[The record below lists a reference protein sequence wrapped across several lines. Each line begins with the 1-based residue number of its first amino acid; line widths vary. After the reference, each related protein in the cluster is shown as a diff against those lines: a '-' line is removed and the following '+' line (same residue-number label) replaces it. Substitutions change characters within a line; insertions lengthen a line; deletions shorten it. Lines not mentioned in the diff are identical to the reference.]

1 MAHPLLTPVSLRLDF
16 YPPTMHTHNHQ
27 KSRRFLTRGLVAGLL
42 LSQTALSAYAQ
53 AAAADEKKKDDDVV
67 ILDAYKVR
75 AGFSGSLAAAA
86 EKKQAAV
93 NITEVIAPEDIG
105 KLPDVSIADSL
116 TRLPG
121 LAAQRTNGRSQQ
133 ISVRGLAADFTVGT
147 LGGREQV
154 STNLNRALEFDQYP
168 AELFDGVVVYKTA
181 AANLMSQGLAG
192 TIDMQT
198 YSPLSKGKRQ
208 VNMNA
213 YYNWNQLG
221 QLTPGVS
228 AKGERFGLTYIDQF
242 ADGKVGVGLGVTYS
256 KTPWAGQQF
265 QAWGY
270 PTDASN
276 NYVLG
281 GTKSYVRNSIL
292 DRKSLMFV
300 LEFKPNEHIH
310 GKIDVFK
317 SDFQE
322 KQLLRGMEIPLWWS
336 GAQAQAGATITNGL
350 ATNMVFNNVMPIV
363 RNDVFVRD
371 ASPTSIGANLKI
383 NEKSEWPIEIDA
395 GYSKISRDDQNLE
408 TYAGISQ
415 RGTPFTTA
423 DTATV
428 KLVPGEIP
436 TITMGKN
443 YADGSILKLS
453 DPQGWGPDSL
463 PGGGMYGYLKYFKSK
478 DELGQIKAS
487 TKHELPKLFKEI
499 EAGAFFGE
507 RYKREGEGP
516 SGYINSK
523 GTVTMT
529 IPPSIGTSDMSFLGL
544 GRIYAFDPLAAYDGG
559 MYGFTANNDTGIVA
573 NRYDVDEKI
582 TQAYVQLNIDAKW
595 GNIPVTGNIGVRGI
609 HTDQKSKGY
618 SASGNQLNP
627 VSAGATYNQAAPN
640 LALNFKL
647 RENTVLR
654 FSAARQYARPRMYD
668 MRASRTWSYDP
679 TFATSSVTSPWSGSG
694 GNPNLK
700 PWASNSLDLSLE
712 HYFADNKG
720 YVSLAG
726 FTKKLTNY
734 IYEQQSVV
742 DFTGYPVRNGPEP
755 VLRQGVV
762 SQPVN
767 GAGGTIKG
775 LEATLSLPSELFFKD
790 IKGFGIWAS
799 GAYTDSKIKPFG
811 PTGPDMPIAG
821 WSRKVATVTVYYERH
836 GFSARISEKY
846 RSANRQYITTFG
858 PPSRGGDVNPNGGF
872 SVAQPE
878 TTIDAQVSYTF
889 AKGPLKNLTLLAQAY
904 NLNNEPLVTFDNNDP
919 RRVINY
925 QKYGASYS
933 VGASYKF

>member
-1 MAHPLLTPVSLRLDF
+1 LLVDF
-16 YPPTMHTHNHQ
+16 YPPTMHTHKHQ
-27 KSRRFLTRGLVAGLL
+27 NSRRLLTRGLVAGLL

-53 AAAADEKKKDDDVV
+53 AVAPSEEEKKKEEVV
-67 ILDAYKVR
+67 VLDAYQVR

-105 KLPDVSIADSL
+105 KLPDISIADSL

-198 YSPLSKGKRQ
+198 YSPLSKGKRM

-213 YYNWNQLG
+213 YYNWNELG
-221 QLTPGVS
+221 ELTPGVS
-228 AKGERFGLTYIDQF
+228 AKGERFGLTYIDQL
-242 ADGKVGVGLGVTYS
+242 ADGKVGVGLGITYS

-265 QAWGY
+265 QGWGY
-270 PTDASN
+270 DQPGG
-276 NYVLG
+276 NYLLG

-292 DRKSLMFV
+292 DRKSVMFV
-300 LEFKPNEHIH
+300 LEFKPNDRIRA
-310 GKIDVFK
+310 KFDVFK

-322 KQLLRGMEIPLWWS
+322 KQMLRGIEIPLAPNWTGGQANGSTVLVS
-336 GAQAQAGATITNGL
+336 GTTTGGYYSNAVIS
-350 ATNMVFNNVMPIV
+350 NVQPVI
-363 RNDVFVRD
+363 RNDIFIRD
-371 ASPTSIGANLKI
+371 ASPLSLGANVKI
-383 NEKSEWPIEIDA
+383 NEKSAWPIDIDA
-395 GYSKISRDDQNLE
+395 GYSKITRTDENLE
-408 TYAGISQ
+408 TWSGIGL
-415 RGTPFTTA
+415 RGAPFGAT
-423 DTATV
+423 DTVTV
-428 KLVPGEIP
+428 QLRPGDMP
-436 TITMGKN
+436 VFKNTLN
-443 YADGSILKLS
+443 YANGSILKLT
-453 DPQGWGPDSL
+453 DPQGWGPSTL
-463 PGGGMYGYLKYFKSK
+463 PGNGMYGYLKFFKSK

-487 TKHELPKLFKEI
+487 TKHELPKFFKEI
-499 EAGAFFGE
+499 EFGAFAGE
-507 RYKREGEGP
+507 RYKREGETP
-516 SGYINSK
+516 SGYIHSK
-523 GTVTMT
+523 GQVTMSM
-529 IPPSIGTSDMSFLGL
+529 PPSVGTTDLGFLGL
-544 GRIYAFDPLAAYDGG
+544 GSIYAYDPIAAYDGG
-559 MYGFTANNDTGIVA
+559 MYGFTANTDTGIVA
-573 NRYDVDEKI
+573 NRYEVDEKL

-609 HTDQKSKGY
+609 HTDQNSKGY
-618 SASGNQLNP
+618 SAAGTDLNRVSG
-627 VSAGATYNQAAPN
+627 GTTYTQAAPN
-640 LALNFKL
+640 LALNFHL
-647 RENTVLR
+647 REHTVLR

-679 TFATSSVTSPWSGSG
+679 TLANSSTNSPWSGGG

-726 FTKKLTNY
+726 FAKKLTNY
-734 IYEQQSVV
+734 IYEQQSVA
-742 DFTGYPVRNGPEP
+742 DFTGYPVRSGPEP
-755 VLRQGVV
+755 VLRQGVI

-767 GAGGTIKG
+767 GTGGTIKG
-775 LEATLSLPSELFFKD
+775 LEATVSLPSELFFPAV
-790 IKGFGIWAS
+790 KGFGVWAS

-821 WSRKVATVTVYYERH
+821 WSRKVATFTVYYERH
-836 GFSARISEKY
+836 GFSARVSQKY

-878 TTIDAQVSYTF
+878 TTIDAQISYTF
-889 AKGPLKNLTLLAQAY
+889 EKGMFKNLTLLAQAY
-904 NLNNEPLVTFDNNDP
+904 NLNNEPLVTFDNDDP

>member
-1 MAHPLLTPVSLRLDF
+1 
-16 YPPTMHTHNHQ
+16 MHTHKHQ
-27 KSRRFLTRGLVAGLL
+27 KLTRRFLTRGLVAGLL

-53 AAAADEKKKDDDVV
+53 AAAATDEKKKDDDVV
-67 ILDAYKVR
+67 VLEAYKVR

-93 NITEVIAPEDIG
+93 NITEVIAPEDLG

-168 AELFDGVVVYKTA
+168 AELFDGVTVYKTA

-208 VNMNA
+208 VSMNA

-228 AKGERFGLTYIDQF
+228 STGERFGLTYIDQV
-242 ADGKVGVGLGVTYS
+242 ADGKVGIGLGVSYS

-270 PTDASN
+270 PQDGAG

-310 GKIDVFK
+310 AKIDIFK

-336 GAQAQAGATITNGL
+336 GAQAQSGATYTNGL
-350 ATNMVFNNVMPIV
+350 ATNQVFANVMPIV

-371 ASPTSIGANLKI
+371 ASPIAIGGNLKI

-395 GYSKISRDDQNLE
+395 GYSKISREDENLE

-415 RGTPFTTA
+415 RGTPFTQA
-423 DTATV
+423 DRMTI
-428 KLVPGEIP
+428 KLVPGGIP
-436 TITMGKN
+436 TITPTLS

-463 PGGGMYGYLKYFKSK
+463 PGGGMYGYLKFFKSK

-487 TKHELPKLFKEI
+487 TKHELPKVFKSI
-499 EAGAFFGE
+499 ETGAFFSE

-516 SGYINSK
+516 SGYINTPTGAVTLPLPAK
-523 GTVTMT
+523 VGTT
-529 IPPSIGTSDMSFLGL
+529 DMSFLGL
-544 GRIYAFDPLAAYDGG
+544 GSIYAFDPLAAYNGG
-559 MYGFTANNDTGIVA
+559 TYGFTANNDTGIVA
-573 NRYDVDEKI
+573 NRYDVDEKV
-582 TQAYVQLNIDAKW
+582 TQAYVQLNIETKW
-595 GNIPVTGNIGVRGI
+595 GNVPIDGNIGLRGI
-609 HTDQKSKGY
+609 HTDQKSKGF
-618 SASGNQLNP
+618 SASGNLLNP

-640 LALNFKL
+640 LALNFHL
-647 RENTVLR
+647 RESTVLR

-679 TFATSSVTSPWSGSG
+679 SFAASTTTSPWGGGG

-700 PWASNSLDLSLE
+700 PWAANSLDLSLE

-720 YVSLAG
+720 YFAIAG

-734 IYEQQSVV
+734 IYEQQSVASFV
-742 DFTGYPVRNGPEP
+742 GYPVRTGPEP
-755 VLRQGVV
+755 VLRQGIV

-767 GAGGTIKG
+767 GQGGSIKG
-775 LEATLSLPSELFFKD
+775 VEVTLSLASELINKD

-799 GAYTDSKIKPFG
+799 GAYTDSAIKPFG

-821 WSRKVATVTVYYERH
+821 WSRKVAQLTFYYERH

-858 PPSRGGDVNPNGGF
+858 PPNRGGDVSPNGGF

-878 TTIDAQVSYTF
+878 KTIDAQVSYTF
-889 AKGPLKNLTLLAQAY
+889 EKGPLKNLTLLAQAY
-904 NLNNEPLVTFDNNDP
+904 NLNNEPLVTYNNDDP
-919 RRVINY
+919 RQVINY